1 MVNYW
6 KFPPEY
12 GKEIQM
18 IDTMIYINIFLEV
31 QASIIKGESFR
42 D

>member
-1 MVNYW
+1 MVNYG
-6 KFPPEY
+6 KFPSEF
-12 GKEIQM
+12 GKETQTL
-18 IDTMIYINIFLEV
+18 DTMIYIDIFLEV